1 MRLNLSGHFSRTD
14 IQRYAGK
21 CYLWDN
27 TLQKAGLFKK
37 SNLSKWFG
45 DGLCK
50 FIAQYLLD
58 VDFVWK
64 CVYGALPTRAVKQL
78 IMFPIEV
85 ILFYSVAKMFERAN
99 IFAIVRTKNI

>member
-1 MRLNLSGHFSRTD
+1 MRLNLSGHFPGTD

-27 TLQKAGLFKK
+27 PLQKASLFKK
-37 SNLSKWFG
+37 SNFSKWFG

-64 CVYGALPTRAVKQL
+64 CVYGALSDESGKAVDYVSNRSD
-78 IMFPIEV
+78 I
-85 ILFYSVAKMFERAN
+85 ILFGG
-99 IFAIVRTKNI
+99 KNV